1 MVSHVSPTDARLAEA
16 LLPVRTTSPETPPP
30 NMDDKVTSQVSPP
43 VDARH
48 PETDAQAAKLDDTLT
63 AKLEELIEEFN
74 LEYQH
79 RNISLRYSIDKKA
92 NSVVIKVMEADTEK
106 LIRQVPPEAI
116 LSLKRYMRSLLG
128 EIFDAQA

>member
-1 MVSHVSPTDARLAEA
+1 
-16 LLPVRTTSPETPPP
+16 
-30 NMDDKVTSQVSPP
+30 MDDKVTSQVSPP

-48 PETDAQAAKLDDTLT
+48 SDADAQAAKPDDQLT

-92 NSVVIKVMEADTEK
+92 NSIVIKVMEADTEK

>member
-1 MVSHVSPTDARLAEA
+1 
-16 LLPVRTTSPETPPP
+16 
-30 NMDDKVTSQVSPP
+30 MDDKVTSQVSAT
-43 VDARH
+43 VDAR
-48 PETDAQAAKLDDTLT
+48 PPDTDAQAAKPDDTLT